1 MFIGASGNGCNE
13 LLNFFAK
20 CEAHWKFWCRAKKHL
35 LCINN
40 SVHLQ
45 IFLRLGVY
53 FSFDRDGHSKSELK
67 ELLEEQTFFLISTDW
82 QWYFALSLRIYIVWR
97 LEFNCTQ
104 LNTVSEHYSA
114 EGNILAP
121 ILMWTLFFLQ
131 VFNFFAQT
139 LLQLQ
144 SLPTILGHRYVIWTL
159 LIKSSL
165 VDPWLNLKIV
175 NLGQLI
181 CAFVNLSSK

>member
-67 ELLEEQTFFLISTDW
+67 ELLEEQTFILISTNS
-82 QWYFALSLRIYIVWR
+82 QWYFALSIRIYIVWR

-114 EGNILAP
+114 EGIILAP
-121 ILMWTLFFLQ
+121 ILMWTLFFSASFQL
-131 VFNFFAQT
+131 FCTNFAPVAEFT
-139 LLQLQ
+139 NNIG
-144 SLPTILGHRYVIWTL
+144 P
-159 LIKSSL
+159 
-165 VDPWLNLKIV
+165 
-175 NLGQLI
+175 
-181 CAFVNLSSK
+181 

>member
-67 ELLEEQTFFLISTDW
+67 ELLEEQTFILISTNS

-104 LNTVSEHYSA
+104 LNTVLWALLSRGYYSRTNFNVNSFFLCKFSTFLHKLCSSCRVYQQYWA
-114 EGNILAP
+114 IG
-121 ILMWTLFFLQ
+121 TLFERF
-131 VFNFFAQT
+131 
-139 LLQLQ
+139 
-144 SLPTILGHRYVIWTL
+144 
-159 LIKSSL
+159 
-165 VDPWLNLKIV
+165 
-175 NLGQLI
+175 
-181 CAFVNLSSK
+181 

>member
-67 ELLEEQTFFLISTDW
+67 ELLEEQTFILISTDW

-104 LNTVSEHYSA
+104 LNTVSQHYST
-114 EGNILAP
+114 EDNILAP
-121 ILMWTLFFLQ
+121 ISMWTLFFCKFSTFLHKLCSSCRVYQ
-131 VFNFFAQT
+131 QYWAIGT
-139 LLQLQ
+139 LFERFWLNHLW
-144 SLPTILGHRYVIWTL
+144 SILDWTL
-159 LIKSSL
+159 KL
-165 VDPWLNLKIV
+165 
-175 NLGQLI
+175 
-181 CAFVNLSSK
+181 

>member
-20 CEAHWKFWCRAKKHL
+20 CEVHWKLWCGAKKQGM
-35 LCINN
+35 NN
-40 SVHLQ
+40 SVNLQ
-45 IFLRLGVY
+45 IFFKFDVY
-53 FSFDRDGHSKSELK
+53 FSIDRDGHSKSELK
-67 ELLEEQTFFLISTDW
+67 ELSEEQTFILISTNS

-121 ILMWTLFFLQ
+121 ILMWTPFFLQ
-131 VFNFFAQT
+131 VFNFLHKLCSSCRVYQQYWAIGT
-139 LLQLQ
+139 LYE
-144 SLPTILGHRYVIWTL
+144 R
-159 LIKSSL
+159 
-165 VDPWLNLKIV
+165 
-175 NLGQLI
+175 
-181 CAFVNLSSK
+181 F

>member
-20 CEAHWKFWCRAKKHL
+20 CEVHWKLWCGAKKQGM
-35 LCINN
+35 ND
-40 SVHLQ
+40 SVNLQ
-45 IFLRLGVY
+45 IFFKFDVY
-53 FSFDRDGHSKSELK
+53 FSFDRDGHFKSELK
-67 ELLEEQTFFLISTDW
+67 ELSEEQTFILISTNS

-121 ILMWTLFFLQ
+121 ILMWTPFFLQ
-131 VFNFFAQT
+131 VSTFCTNFAPVAEFT
-139 LLQLQ
+139 NNIG
-144 SLPTILGHRYVIWTL
+144 S
-159 LIKSSL
+159 
-165 VDPWLNLKIV
+165 
-175 NLGQLI
+175 
-181 CAFVNLSSK
+181 

>member
-20 CEAHWKFWCRAKKHL
+20 CEVHWKLWCGAKKQGM
-35 LCINN
+35 NN
-40 SVHLQ
+40 SVNLQ
-45 IFLRLGVY
+45 IFFKFDVY
-53 FSFDRDGHSKSELK
+53 FSFDRDGHFKSELK
-67 ELLEEQTFFLISTDW
+67 ELSEEQTFILISTNS

-121 ILMWTLFFLQ
+121 ILMWTPFFLQ
-131 VFNFFAQT
+131 VSTFCTNFAPVAEFT
-139 LLQLQ
+139 NNIG
-144 SLPTILGHRYVIWTL
+144 P
-159 LIKSSL
+159 
-165 VDPWLNLKIV
+165 
-175 NLGQLI
+175 
-181 CAFVNLSSK
+181 